1 MYANLLVDDRIYSQR
16 NYFVIYNIGTP
27 LIDYITYI
35 NYITYLHRSSSMR
48 FILVQFVMYGAIK
61 YEIDILIAS
70 CMAFRYSCNCAEIFI
85 L

>member
-35 NYITYLHRSSSMR
+35 NYITYLHRSSSR
-48 FILVQFVMYGAIK
+48 ERKRDLYLYLYLYLYLSGSVYYVLRDK
-61 YEIDILIAS
+61 
-70 CMAFRYSCNCAEIFI
+70 NTK
-85 L
+85 

>member
-35 NYITYLHRSSSMR
+35 NYITYLHRSSSR
-48 FILVQFVMYGAIK
+48 EKEREIYTGSVYYILRDKIRN
-61 YEIDILIAS
+61 
-70 CMAFRYSCNCAEIFI
+70 RYSNC
-85 L
+85 